1 MAAPF
6 ALHVIHVKMD
16 SMMLFLER
24 LGLIVEANVV
34 RATLASMVCRTR
46 ARQGLIVGEIL
57 VWHVES
63 YAVTDC

>member
-1 MAAPF
+1 
-6 ALHVIHVKMD
+6 MD

-24 LGLIVEANVV
+24 LGLIVDANVV